1 MWSKRTS
8 EKTSRRMFLNRYD
21 AGKQLAEKLRVYAGV
36 QSVVVALPRGGVVV
50 GYEIARSL
58 GCPLDIVVTRKVGY
72 PGNPEYAILAVD
84 SEGSVLTNITETE
97 RVDRAWLERETE
109 KQREEAVRRIKVF
122 RGNRLPVS
130 LSGKTVILVDD
141 GVATG
146 LTIRLAIRTVKKE
159 KPARIVVAVPVC
171 PPDVAALL
179 KKEANEFL
187 VLEDPRE
194 FSGSV
199 GAHYKAF
206 EQVEDDEVIRLLHS

>member
-1 MWSKRTS
+1 
-8 EKTSRRMFLNRYD
+8 MFLNRYD

-179 KKEANEFL
+179 KKEADEFL

>member
-1 MWSKRTS
+1 
-8 EKTSRRMFLNRYD
+8 MFLNRYD

-179 KKEANEFL
+179 KKEADEFL

-199 GAHYKAF
+199 GAHYEAF

>member
-1 MWSKRTS
+1 
-8 EKTSRRMFLNRYD
+8 MFLNRYD